1 MPRPLPATPLR
12 PTVARHRLAVPLAA
26 ALLGGAACDGAA
38 RAFGPSPA
46 VARNH
51 ADGFFNGL
59 AYRLIDVQRAPRFAG
74 ARVRLARH
82 ALSPSR
88 LWPDSSV
95 WTGTAGSTRTLE
107 LEGRF
112 DGRRYAFASR
122 PGASAPDSPGDSRH
136 VIRLAAA
143 GEGEWLWNTAVEQA
157 VGRVRAAEVASALT
171 AGIAGLARP
180 SGDLRPVVRTGLP
193 RTSAALGRLLT
204 LEQARSTPLADGS
217 HLVEIRSRFDAGRL
231 RATMPAFAEY
241 VQKWVHPSRVALALT
256 DPRGT
261 ARWLELTIDDD
272 VLVVRLRARADG
284 ELLALDGP
292 ARPMPDTVQLRTD
305 ARVHYLMWDV
315 GVTALVGEMTAVRTA
330 NERGW
335 AVRWTRAPRWHIPLG
350 VRHLMSSTLDRPF
363 AREGMLFRLTLR
375 DSQVGQTLL
384 VRRFD
389 VAVKESAI
397 VRWLGG
403 LGFKAMDDFA
413 GRVEREENRFLAEAL
428 QALRA
433 DLAATW

>member
-1 MPRPLPATPLR
+1 MR
-12 PTVARHRLAVPLAA
+12 RLVAVPLAA
-26 ALLGGAACDGAA
+26 VLVGVATACEGAA

-46 VARNH
+46 AARTH
-51 ADGFFNGL
+51 ADDFLNGL
-59 AYRLIDVQRAPRFAG
+59 AYRVVDVQRAPRFAA
-74 ARVRLARH
+74 ARGKLARH

-88 LWPDSSV
+88 LWPDTSV
-95 WTGTAGSTRTLE
+95 WTGTAAATRTLE

-112 DGRRYAFASR
+112 DGRRYAFAVR
-122 PGASAPDSPGDSRH
+122 PGAPAPSRPGDSRH
-136 VIRLAAA
+136 VVRLAAA
-143 GEGEWLWNTAVEQA
+143 GDGEWLWNTAVEQA
-157 VGRVRAAEVASALT
+157 VGRVRAADVAEALT
-171 AGIAGLARP
+171 ATIAGLARP
-180 SGDLRPVVRTGLP
+180 SGDFRPMVRAGLP

-204 LEQARSTPLADGS
+204 LQQARSTPLADGS
-217 HLVEIRSRFDAGRL
+217 HLVELRSRFDAARL
-231 RATMPAFAEY
+231 RPTMPALAEY
-241 VQKWVHPSRVALALT
+241 VRKWVHPSRVALALT
-256 DPRGT
+256 DPRGA

-272 VLVVRLRARADG
+272 VLVLRLRARADG
-284 ELLALDGP
+284 ALLALDGP

-305 ARVHYLMWDV
+305 ARVRYLMWDV
-315 GVTALVGEMTAVRTA
+315 GVGALVGDLATVRTA

-335 AVRWTRAPRWHIPLG
+335 TVRWTRPPRWHIPLG

-363 AREGMLFRLTLR
+363 ARDGMLLRLTLR
-375 DSQVGQTLL
+375 DSEAGQTLL

-389 VAVKESAI
+389 VGVKESAI

-403 LGFKAMDDFA
+403 LGFRAMDDFA